1 MAAKA
6 WRQNGS
12 ALDLNDSDSEHE
24 INIGDEASDEDDPL
38 YLRETE
44 SFQAGYDSSSDREG
58 DDSQR
63 QVDVAFSTTDFSLST
78 WSPKENN
85 IRPGTEKAVAIHLD
99 PGETITFIGQYDL
112 WIKAGAI
119 CIYGATLRRGRTIHR
134 VFAPSTSALP
144 QIKAICASEIEIWQ
158 CNHTLRH
165 LGALSPL
172 FRRIW
177 STRAKPKNTEPT
189 KPVIDR
195 RCFNFVRFGLRFD
208 IS

>member
-12 ALDLNDSDSEHE
+12 ALVLHDSDSEHE
-24 INIGDEASDEDDPL
+24 SNVEGAASDEDDPL

-44 SFQAGYDSSSDREG
+44 NFQVGYDSSSDGE
-58 DDSQR
+58 DQDSKKQL
-63 QVDVAFSTTDFSLST
+63 DVVFSNTEVTLST

-85 IRPGTEKAVAIHLD
+85 VRPSTEKVVAIHLE

-112 WIKAGAI
+112 WIRAGTVT
-119 CIYGATLRRGRTIHR
+119 IYGATLRSGRMIHR

-144 QIKAICASEIEIWQ
+144 QIKSIGASEIEIWQ

-165 LGALSPL
+165 LGRLSPH

-177 STRAKPKNTEPT
+177 ATRAKASNSDPT
-189 KPVIDR
+189 KPSIDR
-195 RCFNFVRFGLRFD
+195 RCFSFV
-208 IS
+208 S